1 MGKNCGGK
9 GKMAVVDLWYLL
21 TNAGGEMRQPPI
33 EAAAEETTKGPY
45 QERAERAIA
54 ASMVEET
61 SRASYDVDKVCDSV
75 VVGPRWEKHLSPVLC

>member
-9 GKMAVVDLWYLL
+9 GKMAIVDLWYLL

-33 EAAAEETTKGPY
+33 EAAAEEAAKGPY

-61 SRASYDVDKVCDSV
+61 SRASYDVDKVSDAE
-75 VVGPRWEKHLSPVLC
+75 GLEAGWPRPD

>member
-9 GKMAVVDLWYLL
+9 GKMAIVDLWYLP

-33 EAAAEETTKGPY
+33 EAAAEEATKEPF
-45 QERAERAIA
+45 QDRAIA

-61 SRASYDVDKVCDSV
+61 SRASYDVDKVCDAEV
-75 VVGPRWEKHLSPVLC
+75 LDAGWPRPD